1 MLMNVQQHASALVVL
16 WLGVVLA
23 DEAKDALARSKFALA
38 RNRMLCTK
46 AQSNID
52 FKEVMASI

>member
-1 MLMNVQQHASALVVL
+1 MKTQQNACVLVVL
-16 WLGVVLA
+16 WFGMVWG

-52 FKEVMASI
+52 FKEVMA